1 MNFKAKTVLITG
13 ASAGLGKDFARLFAA
28 EGANVI
34 LTARR
39 ADRLESLAVA
49 IRVDHGVETRVIPAD
64 LSEPGAAKSLVEA
77 ATADGA
83 DIDVLV
89 NNAGFGSMG
98 PFADM
103 PYESQ
108 SGMVQVNVTA
118 LVELTHLVLP
128 GMIRRGEGGILNIA
142 STASF
147 QPGPFMATY
156 FATKAFVRE
165 FSEGLAEEV
174 RRQGIHVSCL
184 CPGPTATEFGDT
196 EHMQLSAARQLS
208 FMASEPVA
216 RAGIEGL
223 RRNRTVVIPGALNKL
238 GRFGAW
244 LVPNALIRKII
255 AGAQRKAGR
264 W

>member
-1 MNFKAKTVLITG
+1 MNFKGKSVLVTG
-13 ASAGLGKDFARLFAA
+13 ASSGLGEDFARLFAA

-39 ADRLESLAVA
+39 AERLESLAVA

-64 LSEPGAAKSLVEA
+64 LSEPGAATKLFAA
-77 ATADGA
+77 ATENGA
-83 DIDVLV
+83 AVDVLV

-98 PFADM
+98 PFARM
-103 PYESQ
+103 PIESQ

-118 LVELTHLVLP
+118 LVELTHLALP
-128 GMIRRGEGGILNIA
+128 GMIERGAGGILNIA

-147 QPGPFMATY
+147 QPGPYMATY

-174 RRQGIHVSCL
+174 RGHGIHVSCL

-196 EHMQLSAARQLS
+196 EYMQMSAARQLS

-216 RAGIEGL
+216 RAGLEGL
-223 RRNRTVVIPGALNKL
+223 RRNDTVVIPGALNKL

-244 LVPNALIRKII
+244 LAPNILIRKVI
-255 AGAQRKAGR
+255 AAAQRKAGG